1 MKDKKY
7 YRLIGYIDG
16 SGRIR
21 GYIIKCYT
29 KEEYERYSK
38 TYMLV
43 PMEGKKIDEKSEGTE
58 ESGNQDTYKRGNEVA
73 VRGDGR
79 ETDDNYV

>member
-38 TYMLV
+38 TYMLI
-43 PMEGKKIDEKSEGTE
+43 PMEGK
-58 ESGNQDTYKRGNEVA
+58 
-73 VRGDGR
+73 
-79 ETDDNYV
+79 